1 MIGSEPIRLAS
12 AAPTS
17 DAPPVKSVAP
27 HTIILDAS
35 GASQLVV
42 PGGTFLLHADYVREG
57 PDLLLIGADGQRV
70 LIRDFFAGEFPPDLI
85 SDTGLRIDAE
95 LAARLAGPIA
105 PREFAQAQ
113 DAPAAQPIGRV
124 ETLQGT
130 VTASRVDGSTV
141 ALEVGAPIFEGDVL
155 ETAEGAAIGIVFIDD
170 STFSLDEDAR
180 MVIDELVFDP
190 GTEEG
195 TSAFSVVQG
204 VFSFVSGKIAGT
216 GPDNMVIT
224 TPVATIG
231 VRGTAGAGVSAPEG
245 QLNTI
250 TLLSEEGGV
259 VGEISITN
267 STGTVVLNVAN
278 ASISVDSFF
287 TAPGEAVVL
296 TNAQV
301 GQLFGNALANL
312 PPPPGGGGVDVGA
325 VDPGQGTG
333 NQPPDDDG
341 EGMET
346 ATLTGTAMQMAM
358 AMVTAHLP
366 MAHGGDI
373 LIGGFGDDGGGDFL
387 DFGGDGGFD
396 PFGLDDPGNDFD
408 DFFEVPPEVDL
419 PFVEVFDVSVSETD
433 NIATFTIFRS
443 GNLNIDT
450 VVDFST
456 FDGTALAGFDFVE
469 VSGSAFFNPGTS
481 SLSVLVPLLDDTDVE
496 DTDEDFSLAIIG
508 ADNAEFDGTSFGT
521 ATFGAEAG
529 LSVGDVAVSESAGTA
544 TFTVTRTA
552 SLDVTATVDFST
564 VAGTAAAGS
573 DYTAT
578 SGTLTFAAGVTSQN
592 VTVSLIDDEVSESAE
607 FFTVDLSNAVNAELV
622 DDTGLATISDD
633 DSGSG
638 GATTLAIGSATGSEN
653 PGNAVFTVTRSG
665 DTSGTTTVQFTTTG
679 TTANA
684 GSDFSAT
691 SGTLT
696 FAAGVTTQFI
706 TVPVLADVLFEPT
719 ERFFVTLSNPSTGAS
734 ITAPTGQATITD
746 NPKSFVAGQFLSDLA
761 DGSNGFVIN
770 GVTNL
775 DSSGRSVSAAGDVNG
790 DGIADFI
797 IGADGA
803 DPVSSLEG
811 ETYVVF
817 GATNVGSSGTI
828 ELSALNGANGFQLNG
843 INIGDG
849 SGYSVSAA
857 DVNGDGRS
865 DLIIGA
871 PYGDPFANAGETY
884 VVFGQTNFGAVF
896 DLSNGGSGLDGT
908 NGFVINGAAANIRSG
923 RAVSSA
929 GDVNNDGIQDLIIGA
944 PFANTSVGVSYLV
957 FGPTNVGSSGTI
969 SLGSLDGTNGFEIT
983 GVDSTSKTGN
993 SVAAAGDFNGD
1004 GIDDFV
1010 TGVPYADGVSGNDN
1024 GEIYV
1029 IFGATNIGLG
1039 GSLAFGTDGFIING
1053 IDTYD
1058 YAGYSVS
1065 NAGDVNGDGIAD
1077 LLIGAKGADPN
1088 SNNTSGETY
1097 VVFGA
1102 TNFGAGGT
1110 LNLSALTGSNGF
1122 TINGIDVG
1130 DESGKAVSGPG
1141 DVNGDGIAD
1150 ILIGAHR
1157 AGVNDNGTVGESYI
1171 IFGATNIGAG
1181 GAIELSSL
1189 SSSAGTRFDGT
1200 DSSDRAGGAVSG
1212 AGDVNGDGVNDIII
1226 GAYQADPNGGNSGE
1240 SFVVFGGTNL
1250 GGATRPTLDLR
1261 SLDGDIGFTVN
1272 GIDTSDGAGFS
1283 VSGAGD
1289 VNGDGFE
1296 DFLVGAPYADPF
1308 GSSSGEAYLVFGG
1321 SSIGSGG
1328 ALDLNTIL
1336 ATGLAG
1342 ANGYVFNGSGS
1353 GSDAGIAVSSAGDV
1367 NGDGIADL
1375 IIGARDANSAGQSYV
1390 VFGGAASL
1398 SALDAANG
1406 STDGQITLVQL
1417 GTTATNGVNGFTIN
1431 AVTGGDDAGRSV
1443 RSGDV
1448 NGEGIDDLI
1457 IGAPYADPNANSGA
1471 GEAYVLFGG
1480 STVGSGDG
1488 IIDLASDLGGTGG
1501 FVLNGGQQRRRCQRR
1516 RHCRHDCRRP

>member
-1 MIGSEPIRLAS
+1 M
-12 AAPTS
+12 
-17 DAPPVKSVAP
+17 
-27 HTIILDAS
+27 
-35 GASQLVV
+35 
-42 PGGTFLLHADYVREG
+42 
-57 PDLLLIGADGQRV
+57 
-70 LIRDFFAGEFPPDLI
+70 
-85 SDTGLRIDAE
+85 
-95 LAARLAGPIA
+95 
-105 PREFAQAQ
+105 
-113 DAPAAQPIGRV
+113 
-124 ETLQGT
+124 
-130 VTASRVDGSTV
+130 
-141 ALEVGAPIFEGDVL
+141 
-155 ETAEGAAIGIVFIDD
+155 
-170 STFSLDEDAR
+170 
-180 MVIDELVFDP
+180 
-190 GTEEG
+190 
-195 TSAFSVVQG
+195 
-204 VFSFVSGKIAGT
+204 
-216 GPDNMVIT
+216 
-224 TPVATIG
+224 
-231 VRGTAGAGVSAPEG
+231 
-245 QLNTI
+245 
-250 TLLSEEGGV
+250 
-259 VGEISITN
+259 
-267 STGTVVLNVAN
+267 
-278 ASISVDSFF
+278 
-287 TAPGEAVVL
+287 
-296 TNAQV
+296 
-301 GQLFGNALANL
+301 
-312 PPPPGGGGVDVGA
+312 
-325 VDPGQGTG
+325 
-333 NQPPDDDG
+333 
-341 EGMET
+341 
-346 ATLTGTAMQMAM
+346 
-358 AMVTAHLP
+358 
-366 MAHGGDI
+366 
-373 LIGGFGDDGGGDFL
+373 
-387 DFGGDGGFD
+387 
-396 PFGLDDPGNDFD
+396 
-408 DFFEVPPEVDL
+408 
-419 PFVEVFDVSVSETD
+419 FDVSVSETD

-529 LSVGDVAVSESAGTA
+529 LSIGDVAVSESAGTA

-746 NPKSFVAGQFLSDLA
+746 NPKSLAAGQFLSDLA

-957 FGPTNVGSSGTI
+957 FGATNVGSSGTI

-983 GVDSTSKTGN
+983 GIDSTSKTGN

-1141 DVNGDGIAD
+1141 DVN
-1150 ILIGAHR
+1150 
-1157 AGVNDNGTVGESYI
+1157 DNGTVGESYI
-1171 IFGATNIGAG
+1171 IFGATNIG
-1181 GAIELSSL
+1181 
-1189 SSSAGTRFDGT
+1189 
-1200 DSSDRAGGAVSG
+1200 AGGAVSG

-1353 GSDAGIAVSSAGDV
+1353 GSDAGIAVSGAGDV

-1448 NGEGIDDLI
+1448 NGDGIDDLI

-1501 FVLNGGQQRRRCQRR
+1501 FVLNGITAGDNLGLSVNSAGDVNGDGIVDMIAGAHEANSGKGKSFVVFGATNVGSSGTIEASDLNGTNGFVVNGIDSSEDSGYSVSGAGDFNGDGISDFIIGAPYADPSGNNEGRAYLIFGASNVGAGGTIEASALNGTNGFVINGSVEK
-1516 RHCRHDCRRP
+1516 RHIGGSVSSIGDFNGDGFDDVLLGSYTEGAAYAGGAFVVFGGASVGSSGTLNISAPASGAGFEIPEKLESDSMGDHVRGAGDLNGDGFDDLIIGARDATPATNQEGESYVIFGGDFSQAITKQGTSGNDLLTGTGSADVFVGGLGNDTLLGNGGVDVLRGGAGDDILSVSNSAFRSLDGGTHTTATGGGDVLAFDSGGTTLDLTAIPDSKTESIEIIDIGGSNASSANTLVLQLTDVLNLSEATNEIKIFGDADDFVSTSGEAWNDGGNVVVDGETFKKFTLGGGTLLADFVVDTTQIPLI